1 MPTHSWNNMSYSGG
15 SGVSSSSSG
24 SSGSG
29 SSRNRRGSARG
40 GNNGSWKRDI
50 RFKTTAD
57 DKSGKRK
64 SFFKSILDGY
74 NITGYQIPASWYT
87 AVWDTQDNKLVTF
100 ATKVALHAHMRD
112 DEDVHYASNLKYV
125 INNAKTIQHAM
136 SCTADKKH
144 YCITHVAARY
154 ANDPEHIKQ
163 VKDMFVKKFSA
174 SNWKN
179 RAGKM
184 NHQNRI
190 ASNYLN
196 PRTENNN
203 HGHKHYNGVKLSNA
217 TMKKRMAAQLA
228 RNKENKEEA
237 QKQLENARRKLEE
250 EKERARR
257 EKNQLVSQILRFKK
271 KNNPRFPP
279 AQSSRSRSQAGPSGV
294 GAGRRRHSAL
304 RPVAE

>member
-1 MPTHSWNNMSYSGG
+1 MSTRSWNNMSVSGG
-15 SGVSSSSSG
+15 SGVSSGSSG
-24 SSGSG
+24 SS
-29 SSRNRRGSARG
+29 NRRGSARG
-40 GNNGSWKRDI
+40 GNNGSWKRNI
-50 RFKTTAD
+50 HFKTTKD

-87 AVWDTQDNKLVTF
+87 SVWDTQDNKLVTF
-100 ATKVALHAHMRD
+100 ATKVALHAHMRED
-112 DEDVHYASNLKYV
+112 DDVHYESNLRYV
-125 INNAKTIQHAM
+125 INQANTIQHAI
-136 SCTADKKH
+136 SCTQDKKQ

-154 ANDPEHIKQ
+154 ANDPEHIKT

-174 SNWKN
+174 DNWTK
-179 RAGKM
+179 RAGKS
-184 NHQNRI
+184 NHRGKI

-203 HGHKHYNGVKLSNA
+203 HGHDYYKGVKLSNA
-217 TMKKRMAAQLA
+217 AMKKRMAAQLA
-228 RNKENKEEA
+228 RNKENKEKA
-237 QKQLENARRKLEE
+237 QRQLENARRKLEE

-257 EKNQLVSQILRFKK
+257 EKNQLVGQMLRFKT

-279 AQSSRSRSQAGPSGV
+279 TQSSRSRSQAGPSGG